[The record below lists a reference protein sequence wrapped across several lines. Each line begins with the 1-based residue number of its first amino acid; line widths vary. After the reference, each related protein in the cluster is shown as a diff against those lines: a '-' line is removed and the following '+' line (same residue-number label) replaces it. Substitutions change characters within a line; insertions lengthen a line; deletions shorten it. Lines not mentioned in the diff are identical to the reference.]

1 MVEWFKH
8 ASCGHHHPLILIL
21 MTMVM
26 MMMTTTATL
35 IILIILI
42 ILLIVVNAA
51 NVVNMLIMIV
61 VMIMATMVTLVIMVI
76 TVIMVIMVIIVIIV
90 IMVMVAFLHCE
101 RNVEP
106 NICASKQDAASTEFL
121 ALQRVY
127 ICKGKRVG
135 RCGGLMFTMFFAFSV
150 LLYIYIYIYPNV
162 SFTTILPVI
171 VPEQPFTHG
180 GCPKLW
186 YPKTA
191 LTLCFPEPFAPFR
204 APAESGHGIMIRFSF
219 IYRFLN
225 SCIQTFREPYA
236 ALSRLFATAAKHT
249 HPYLQTS
256 LGY

>member
-26 MMMTTTATL
+26 MMMMTTTATL
-35 IILIILI
+35 IILIIVI

-106 NICASKQDAASTEFL
+106 NICASKQDATSTEFL

-150 LLYIYIYIYPNV
+150 LLYIYIPTFLSQQYCQLLSLNNPLHMGVVQNYGTRKLPLRCAFPNL
-162 SFTTILPVI
+162 SR
-171 VPEQPFTHG
+171 
-180 GCPKLW
+180 
-186 YPKTA
+186 
-191 LTLCFPEPFAPFR
+191 PFAPQQNR
-204 APAESGHGIMIRFSF
+204 DMG
-219 IYRFLN
+219 L
-225 SCIQTFREPYA
+225 
-236 ALSRLFATAAKHT
+236 
-249 HPYLQTS
+249 
-256 LGY
+256 